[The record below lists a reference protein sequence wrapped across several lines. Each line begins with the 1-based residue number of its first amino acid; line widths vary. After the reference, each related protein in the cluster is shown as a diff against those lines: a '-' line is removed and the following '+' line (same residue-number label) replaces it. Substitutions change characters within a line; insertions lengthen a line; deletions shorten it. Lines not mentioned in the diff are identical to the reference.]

1 MRQTVGKFL
10 FELANPPGDY
20 HFQAAGEEVCFV
32 ERPRKRIRWSRLRV
46 LALTA
51 SVVAT
56 AELSPARATDV
67 PPLRVIK
74 DQDPNFNTLS
84 VDLVNDEILVGNDAQ
99 ETLQVYSRSAQGL
112 VAPLR
117 EIGGQKTFLTF
128 PGQVIIDPV
137 HNEIWNV
144 GNDIADLITVYPRT
158 ASGNVAPIRRIDGKR
173 PQLRFNRSWG
183 ISLDM
188 VNDELFV
195 THQKRNQISVFARTT
210 NTDADRHAAAKRT
223 IRGPATGLANAHG
236 IFVDPK
242 ANEIYVANLGHAV
255 AKDPTNGLP
264 VGSTHLPSITV
275 YARNAKGN
283 AAPLRTIQ
291 GPNTTLDNAKPIFV
305 DSERHQIV
313 VANGSPT
320 HALLFF
326 DQKANGN
333 AAPIRVI
340 QGENTELRDPTGVFV
355 DTIHHELL
363 VANWG
368 NHTITVYPSG
378 ASGNVKPQRV
388 ISPTKSRVAAGIGNP
403 GAIYVDPERDEIGV
417 AN

>member
-1 MRQTVGKFL
+1 
-10 FELANPPGDY
+10 
-20 HFQAAGEEVCFV
+20 
-32 ERPRKRIRWSRLRV
+32 V
-46 LALTA
+46 LALA
-51 SVVAT
+51 VSLIAT
-56 AELSPARATDV
+56 AELSPAGATDV
-67 PPLRVIK
+67 APLRVIK
-74 DQDPNFNTLS
+74 DQDPNFNSLS

-99 ETLQVYSRSAQGL
+99 ETLQVYSRSASGV

-117 EIGGQKTFLTF
+117 EIGGQKTFITF
-128 PGQVIIDPV
+128 PGMVIVDPV

-173 PQLRFNRSWG
+173 SQLRFNRSWG
-183 ISLDM
+183 IALDM

-195 THQKRNQISVFARTT
+195 SHQKRTQISIFARTT
-210 NTDADRHAAAKRT
+210 NTDADPRATPKRT
-223 IRGPATGLANAHG
+223 IKGPATGLANAHG

-242 ANEIYVANLGHAV
+242 ANEIYVANLGYSV
-255 AKDPTNGLP
+255 AKDPSSGLP
-264 VGSTHLPSITV
+264 VGSTQLPSITV
-275 YARNAKGN
+275 YARNAQGN
-283 AAPLRTIQ
+283 VAPLRTIQ
-291 GPNTTLDNAKPIFV
+291 GPKTKLDNAKPIFV
-305 DSERHQIV
+305 DTERHEIV
-313 VANGSPT
+313 VADGSPT

-326 DQKANGN
+326 DQKAKGD

-340 QGENTELRDPTGVFV
+340 QGDNTGLSDPTGIFV
-355 DTIHHELL
+355 DTVHHEVL

-378 ASGNVKPQRV
+378 ASGNVKPVRV
-388 ISPTKSRVAAGIGNP
+388 ISPSKSRVTAGIGNP

>member
-1 MRQTVGKFL
+1 MGDLPRRWSVMRQTVGKFL

-46 LALTA
+46 LALAA

-56 AELSPARATDV
+56 AELSPARAIDV

-242 ANEIYVANLGHAV
+242 ANEIYVANLGYEV
-255 AKDPTNGLP
+255 AEDRTTGLP
-264 VGSTHLPSITV
+264 VGSTHAPSITV

-283 AAPLRTIQ
+283 VAPQRTIQ
-291 GPNTTLDNAKPIFV
+291 GPKTRLDNGKPIFV
-305 DSERHQIV
+305 DSERHEIV
-313 VANGSPT
+313 V
-320 HALLFF
+320 
-326 DQKANGN
+326 ANGN

-340 QGENTELRDPTGVFV
+340 QGADTGLSNPTGVFV
-355 DTIHHELL
+355 DTVHHAVL
-363 VANWG
+363 VDNWG
-368 NHTITVYPSG
+368 NHTITVYASG
-378 ASGNVKPQRV
+378 ASGNAKPLRV
-388 ISPTKSRVAAGIGNP
+388 ISPTKSRVTAGIGNP
-403 GAIYVDPERDEIGV
+403 GAIYIDPERDEIGV